1 MEGSVTK
8 LGGQKRR
15 KNRVSVWLDG
25 DFAFGLSREVALSFD
40 LKEGDL
46 LDRAKINRLQSAE
59 AEVQARELAL
69 HFLSYRMRT
78 EKEVRDKLRQ
88 KGIQGACIQKIVQ
101 RLKRMGLLNDREF
114 AREFAR
120 SKVRRGFLGERAM
133 RQELRKKGVAQNLL
147 EKVIT
152 EVYAENDPV
161 NLARALVNKRKG
173 RYMDLEE
180 KQYRKKMQDLLLR
193 KGYDWEVIGEVLNDL
208 E

>member
-1 MEGSVTK
+1 M
-8 LGGQKRR
+8 
-15 KNRVSVWLDG
+15 
-25 DFAFGLSREVALSFD
+25 
-40 LKEGDL
+40 

-88 KGIQGACIQKIVQ
+88 KGIQGACVQKIVQ

-161 NLARALVNKRKG
+161 SLARALVNKRKG